1 MGGLKKSLFLGYSR
15 SSVHE
20 VVNELKSQV
29 NELEIRN
36 SQLLKTIEELKD
48 KELFVSEAIVEAK
61 RVSIDIISEAEVR
74 SEQLVNEMKTRIE
87 QSVEELKQLEVTK
100 QDIMNRTEFIKH
112 ELKQLLENQITI
124 IDNIDTDIDNID
136 TGGVHHI
143 EHIIDDLL
151 SISREHLDRASRIL
165 SLENSTSEDAIQN
178 GKSNVSYL
186 TPENNNVTDLN
197 GPPIFSVGSF

>member
-1 MGGLKKSLFLGYSR
+1 MGELKKSLFFGYSR

-48 KELFVSEAIVEAK
+48 KELFISEAIVEAK
-61 RVSIDIISEAEVR
+61 RVSIDIISEAEVQ
-74 SEQLVNEMKTRIE
+74 SEQLVNEMNTRIE
-87 QSVEELKQLEVTK
+87 QSEEELKQLEVTK
-100 QDIMNRTEFIKH
+100 QDIMNRTEYIKH
-112 ELKQLLENQITI
+112 ELKQLLENQITM
-124 IDNIDTDIDNID
+124 IDNID

-143 EHIIDDLL
+143 GHIIDDLL
-151 SISREHLDRASRIL
+151 SMSHERLDGVSRIL
-165 SLENSTSEDAIQN
+165 SLENSTSEDDIQN

-186 TPENNNVTDLN
+186 TQENNNVTDLN
-197 GPPIFSVGSF
+197 EPPIFSVDSF

>member
-29 NELEIRN
+29 NEFEIRN

-61 RVSIDIISEAEVR
+61 RVSIDIISEAEVQ

>member
-61 RVSIDIISEAEVR
+61 RLSIDIISEAEVQ

-100 QDIMNRTEFIKH
+100 QDIMNRSEFIKH
-112 ELKQLLENQITI
+112 QLKQLLENQITI
-124 IDNIDTDIDNID
+124 IDNIDT
-136 TGGVHHI
+136 GGVHHIEHII

-151 SISREHLDRASRIL
+151 SISHEHLDRASRIL

-197 GPPIFSVGSF
+197 GPPIFSVDSF

>member
-61 RVSIDIISEAEVR
+61 RVSIDIISEAEVQ
-74 SEQLVNEMKTRIE
+74 SEQLVNEMNTRIE
-87 QSVEELKQLEVTK
+87 QSEEELKQLEVTK
-100 QDIMNRTEFIKH
+100 QDIMNRTEYIKH
-112 ELKQLLENQITI
+112 ELKQLLENQITM
-124 IDNIDTDIDNID
+124 IDNID

-143 EHIIDDLL
+143 GHIIDDLL
-151 SISREHLDRASRIL
+151 SMSHERLDGVSRIL
-165 SLENSTSEDAIQN
+165 SLENSTSEDDIQN

-197 GPPIFSVGSF
+197 EPPIFSVDSF

>member
-1 MGGLKKSLFLGYSR
+1 MGGLKKSLFFGYSR
-15 SSVHE
+15 SSVHD

-61 RVSIDIISEAEVR
+61 RVSIDIISEAEVQ

-100 QDIMNRTEFIKH
+100 QDIMNRTEYIKH
-112 ELKQLLENQITI
+112 ELKQLLENQITM
-124 IDNIDTDIDNID
+124 IDNID

-143 EHIIDDLL
+143 GHIIDDLL
-151 SISREHLDRASRIL
+151 SISHERLDGVSRIL
-165 SLENSTSEDAIQN
+165 SLENSTSKDDIQN

-197 GPPIFSVGSF
+197 EPPIFSVDSF

>member
-61 RVSIDIISEAEVR
+61 RVSIDIISEAELQ

-197 GPPIFSVGSF
+197 GPSIFSVDSF

>member
-61 RVSIDIISEAEVR
+61 RVSIDIISEAEVQ

-124 IDNIDTDIDNID
+124 IDNIDT
-136 TGGVHHI
+136 GGVHHIEHII

-151 SISREHLDRASRIL
+151 SISHEHLDRASRIL

-197 GPPIFSVGSF
+197 EPPIFSVDSF

>member
-1 MGGLKKSLFLGYSR
+1 MGELKKSLFFGYSR

-48 KELFVSEAIVEAK
+48 KELFISEAIVEAK
-61 RVSIDIISEAEVR
+61 RVSIDIISEAEVQ
-74 SEQLVNEMKTRIE
+74 SEQLVNEMNTRIE
-87 QSVEELKQLEVTK
+87 QSEEELKQLEVTK
-100 QDIMNRTEFIKH
+100 QDIMNRTEYIKH
-112 ELKQLLENQITI
+112 ELKQLLENQITM
-124 IDNIDTDIDNID
+124 IDNID

-143 EHIIDDLL
+143 GHIIDDLL
-151 SISREHLDRASRIL
+151 SMSHERLDGVSRIL
-165 SLENSTSEDAIQN
+165 SLENSTSKDNIQN

-197 GPPIFSVGSF
+197 EPPIFSVDSF

>member
-48 KELFVSEAIVEAK
+48 KELFISEAIVEAK
-61 RVSIDIISEAEVR
+61 RVSIDIISEAEVQ
-74 SEQLVNEMKTRIE
+74 SEQLVNEMNTRIE
-87 QSVEELKQLEVTK
+87 QSEEELKQLEVTK
-100 QDIMNRTEFIKH
+100 QDIMNRTEYIKH
-112 ELKQLLENQITI
+112 ELKQLLENQII
-124 IDNIDTDIDNID
+124 MIDNID

-143 EHIIDDLL
+143 GHIIDDLL
-151 SISREHLDRASRIL
+151 SMSHERLDGVSRIL
-165 SLENSTSEDAIQN
+165 SLENSTSEDDIQN

-197 GPPIFSVGSF
+197 EPPIFSVDSF

>member
-1 MGGLKKSLFLGYSR
+1 MGELKKSLFFGYSR

-61 RVSIDIISEAEVR
+61 RLSIDIISEAEVQ

-87 QSVEELKQLEVTK
+87 QSVEELKQLK
-100 QDIMNRTEFIKH
+100 I
-112 ELKQLLENQITI
+112 
-124 IDNIDTDIDNID
+124 
-136 TGGVHHI
+136 
-143 EHIIDDLL
+143 
-151 SISREHLDRASRIL
+151 
-165 SLENSTSEDAIQN
+165 
-178 GKSNVSYL
+178 
-186 TPENNNVTDLN
+186 
-197 GPPIFSVGSF
+197 

>member
-1 MGGLKKSLFLGYSR
+1 MGELKKSLFLGYSR
-15 SSVHE
+15 SSVHD

-48 KELFVSEAIVEAK
+48 KELFISEAIVEAK
-61 RVSIDIISEAEVR
+61 RVSIDIISEAEVQ
-74 SEQLVNEMKTRIE
+74 SEQLVNEMNTRIE
-87 QSVEELKQLEVTK
+87 QSEEELKQLEVTK
-100 QDIMNRTEFIKH
+100 QDIMNRTEYIKH
-112 ELKQLLENQITI
+112 ELKQLLENQITM
-124 IDNIDTDIDNID
+124 IDNID

-143 EHIIDDLL
+143 GHIIDDLL
-151 SISREHLDRASRIL
+151 SMSHERLDGVSRIL
-165 SLENSTSEDAIQN
+165 SLENSTSEDDIQN

-197 GPPIFSVGSF
+197 EPPIFSVDSF

>member
-61 RVSIDIISEAEVR
+61 RVSIDIISEAEVW
-74 SEQLVNEMKTRIE
+74 SEQLVNEIKTRIE

>member
-48 KELFVSEAIVEAK
+48 KELFVSEAVVEAK
-61 RVSIDIISEAEVR
+61 RVSIDIISEAEVQ
-74 SEQLVNEMKTRIE
+74 SEQLVNEIKIRIE
-87 QSVEELKQLEVTK
+87 QSEEELKQLEVTK

-124 IDNIDTDIDNID
+124 IDNIDT
-136 TGGVHHI
+136 GGVHH
-143 EHIIDDLL
+143 IDDLL
-151 SISREHLDRASRIL
+151 SISHEHLDGASRIL
-165 SLENSTSEDAIQN
+165 SLENSTSEDEIQN
-178 GKSNVSYL
+178 GKSNISYL
-186 TPENNNVTDLN
+186 TPENNNETDLN
-197 GPPIFSVGSF
+197 GPPIFSVDSF

>member
-48 KELFVSEAIVEAK
+48 KELFISEAIVEAK
-61 RVSIDIISEAEVR
+61 RVSIDIISEAEVQ
-74 SEQLVNEMKTRIE
+74 SEQLVNEMNTRIE
-87 QSVEELKQLEVTK
+87 QSEEELKQLEVTK
-100 QDIMNRTEFIKH
+100 QDIMNRTEYIKH
-112 ELKQLLENQITI
+112 ELKQLLENQITM
-124 IDNIDTDIDNID
+124 IDNID

-143 EHIIDDLL
+143 GHIIDDLL
-151 SISREHLDRASRIL
+151 SMSHERLDGVSRIL
-165 SLENSTSEDAIQN
+165 SLENSTSEDDIQN

-197 GPPIFSVGSF
+197 EPPIFSVDSF

>member
-29 NELEIRN
+29 NGLEIRN

-61 RVSIDIISEAEVR
+61 RVSIDIISEAEIQ
-74 SEQLVNEMKTRIE
+74 SEQLVNEMNTRIE
-87 QSVEELKQLEVTK
+87 QSEEELKQLEVTK

>member
-1 MGGLKKSLFLGYSR
+1 MGELKKSLFFGYSR
-15 SSVHE
+15 SSVHD

-36 SQLLKTIEELKD
+36 SQLLKTIEELKN
-48 KELFVSEAIVEAK
+48 KELFISEAIVEAK
-61 RVSIDIISEAEVR
+61 RVSIDIISEAEVQ
-74 SEQLVNEMKTRIE
+74 SEQLVNEMNTRIE
-87 QSVEELKQLEVTK
+87 QSEEELKQLEVTK
-100 QDIMNRTEFIKH
+100 QDIMNRTEYIKH
-112 ELKQLLENQITI
+112 ELKQLLENQITM
-124 IDNIDTDIDNID
+124 IDNID

-143 EHIIDDLL
+143 GHIIDDLL
-151 SISREHLDRASRIL
+151 SMSHERLDGVSRIL

-197 GPPIFSVGSF
+197 EPPIFSVDSF

>member
-1 MGGLKKSLFLGYSR
+1 MGELKRSLFFGYSR

-29 NELEIRN
+29 SELEIRN

-61 RVSIDIISEAEVR
+61 RVSIDIISEAEVQ
-74 SEQLVNEMKTRIE
+74 SEQLVNEMNTRIE
-87 QSVEELKQLEVTK
+87 QSEEELKQLEVTK
-100 QDIMNRTEFIKH
+100 QDIMNRTEYIKH
-112 ELKQLLENQITI
+112 ELKQLLENQITM
-124 IDNIDTDIDNID
+124 IDNID

-143 EHIIDDLL
+143 GHIIDDLL
-151 SISREHLDRASRIL
+151 SMSHERLDGVSRIL
-165 SLENSTSEDAIQN
+165 SFENSTSEDDIQN

-197 GPPIFSVGSF
+197 EPPIFSVDSF

>member
-20 VVNELKSQV
+20 LVNELKSQV

-48 KELFVSEAIVEAK
+48 KELFVSEAVVEAK
-61 RVSIDIISEAEVR
+61 RVSIDIISEAEVQ

-124 IDNIDTDIDNID
+124 IDNID

>member
-1 MGGLKKSLFLGYSR
+1 MGELKKSLFFGYSR

-48 KELFVSEAIVEAK
+48 KELFISEAIVEAK
-61 RVSIDIISEAEVR
+61 RVSIDIISEAEVQ
-74 SEQLVNEMKTRIE
+74 SEQLVNEMNTRIE
-87 QSVEELKQLEVTK
+87 QSEEELKQLEVTK
-100 QDIMNRTEFIKH
+100 QDIMNRTEYIKH
-112 ELKQLLENQITI
+112 ELKQLLENQII
-124 IDNIDTDIDNID
+124 MIDNID

-143 EHIIDDLL
+143 GHIIDDLL
-151 SISREHLDRASRIL
+151 SMSHERLDGVSRIL
-165 SLENSTSEDAIQN
+165 SLENSTSEDDIQN

-197 GPPIFSVGSF
+197 EPPIFSVDSF

>member
-1 MGGLKKSLFLGYSR
+1 MGELKKSLFFGYSR

-48 KELFVSEAIVEAK
+48 KELFISEAIVEAK
-61 RVSIDIISEAEVR
+61 RVSIDIISEAEIQ
-74 SEQLVNEMKTRIE
+74 SEQLVNEMNTRIE
-87 QSVEELKQLEVTK
+87 QSEEELKQLEVTK
-100 QDIMNRTEFIKH
+100 QDIMNRTEYIKH
-112 ELKQLLENQITI
+112 ELKQLLENQITM
-124 IDNIDTDIDNID
+124 IDNID

-143 EHIIDDLL
+143 GHIIDDLL
-151 SISREHLDRASRIL
+151 SMSHERLDGVSRIL
-165 SLENSTSEDAIQN
+165 SLENSTSEDDIQN

-197 GPPIFSVGSF
+197 EPPIFSVDSF

>member
-29 NELEIRN
+29 NELEISN

-61 RVSIDIISEAEVR
+61 RVSIDIISEAEVQ

>member
-61 RVSIDIISEAEVR
+61 RVSIDIISEAEVQ

-112 ELKQLLENQITI
+112 ELKQLLENQIII

>member
-1 MGGLKKSLFLGYSR
+1 MGELKRSLFFGYSR

-20 VVNELKSQV
+20 VMNELKSQV

-48 KELFVSEAIVEAK
+48 KELFISEAIVEAK
-61 RVSIDIISEAEVR
+61 RVSIDIISEAEVQ
-74 SEQLVNEMKTRIE
+74 SEQLVNEMNTRIE
-87 QSVEELKQLEVTK
+87 QSEEELKQLEVTK
-100 QDIMNRTEFIKH
+100 QDIMNRTEYIKH
-112 ELKQLLENQITI
+112 ELKQLLENQITM
-124 IDNIDTDIDNID
+124 IDNID

-143 EHIIDDLL
+143 GHIIDDLL
-151 SISREHLDRASRIL
+151 SMSHERLDGVSRIL
-165 SLENSTSEDAIQN
+165 SLENSTSEDDIQN

-197 GPPIFSVGSF
+197 EPPIFSVDSF

>member
-1 MGGLKKSLFLGYSR
+1 MGELKKSLFFGYSR

-29 NELEIRN
+29 KELEIRN

-48 KELFVSEAIVEAK
+48 KELFISEAIVEAK
-61 RVSIDIISEAEVR
+61 RVSIDIISEAEVQ
-74 SEQLVNEMKTRIE
+74 SEQLVNEMNTRIE
-87 QSVEELKQLEVTK
+87 QSEEELKQLEVTK
-100 QDIMNRTEFIKH
+100 QDIMNRTEYIKH
-112 ELKQLLENQITI
+112 ELKQLLENQITM
-124 IDNIDTDIDNID
+124 IDNID

-143 EHIIDDLL
+143 GHIIDDLL
-151 SISREHLDRASRIL
+151 SMSHERLDGVSRIL
-165 SLENSTSEDAIQN
+165 SLENSTSEDDIQN

-197 GPPIFSVGSF
+197 EPPIFSVDSF

>member
-61 RVSIDIISEAEVR
+61 RVSIDIISEAEVQ

-186 TPENNNVTDLN
+186 TPENNNVTDFN

>member
-36 SQLLKTIEELKD
+36 SQLLRTIEELKD

-61 RVSIDIISEAEVR
+61 RVSIDIISEAEVQ

-124 IDNIDTDIDNID
+124 IDNID